1 MADRNAFRRARILCT
16 MGPASRDPERFR
28 RLVAAGM
35 DGVRVNFSHS
45 SHEDAERVVAL
56 AREVAREA
64 GRPIAVL
71 ADLQG
76 PKIRVGDLPEPV
88 RIEPGHLYRVIP
100 EETFDGHRSSGA
112 REPGRPGDGVDA
124 VLPSTYAEL
133 AGDVTPGDR
142 VLFDDGRIA
151 LRVAEV
157 SGAEV
162 VLEAV
167 DGGELKSGKG
177 INLPGIEV
185 SAPSLTEKDL
195 EDARFALDLGVDYVA
210 LSFVRRPA
218 DVEQLRRIVDGR
230 ALVVAKI
237 EMSQALRQLGE
248 ILRTADGVMVARGDL
263 GVELDFEE
271 VPIVQ
276 KRILRLTRESAKLGI
291 TATQMLESMISSVRP
306 TRAEVSDV
314 ANALLDGTDAVMLSA
329 ETAVGAHPVEA
340 VETMSRIIRRIER
353 ERSFG
358 FEGPEPARARGLAA
372 VHHTTAGAIAGAAAE
387 ATERLDAPFV
397 VTFTRSGFT
406 AWVVSAQRLRVPVL
420 AVTDQERT
428 WSQLALAW
436 GVVPLLCRGEASYDE
451 MLETAR
457 RFARDRRIGEPGQAF
472 VVTAGVP
479 FHVPGTTNYMRIET
493 L

>member
-1 MADRNAFRRARILCT
+1 MAERNAFRRARILCT
-16 MGPASRDPERFR
+16 LGPATRDPELFR
-28 RLVAAGM
+28 QLVAAGM

-71 ADLQG
+71 VDLQG

-88 RIEPGHLYRVIP
+88 RIEPGRRYRVVP
-100 EETFDGHRSSGA
+100 EETLDADVSPAAEAPGGA
-112 REPGRPGDGVDA
+112 MGAGET
-124 VLPSTYAEL
+124 VLPSTYADL

-151 LRVAEV
+151 LRVVEV

-167 DGGELKSGKG
+167 DGGELRSGKG

-185 SAPSLTEKDL
+185 SAPSLTEKDR
-195 EDARFALDLGVDYVA
+195 DDVRFALGLGVDYVA

-218 DVEQLRRIVDGR
+218 DVEELRRIVDGR
-230 ALVVAKI
+230 ALLIAKI
-237 EMSQALRQLGE
+237 EMSQALRQLAE
-248 ILRTADGVMVARGDL
+248 ILRASDGVMVARGDL

-314 ANALLDGTDAVMLSA
+314 ANALLDGTDAVMLSG

-340 VETMSRIIRRIER
+340 VETMNRIIRRIER
-353 ERSFG
+353 ERSVG
-358 FEGPEPARARGLAA
+358 FDGSEPERARGLAA

-406 AWVVSAQRLRVPVL
+406 AWVVAAQRLRVPVL
-420 AVTDQERT
+420 AVTDQVRT

-436 GVVPLLCRGEASYDE
+436 GVVPLLCEGEATYEGMMSA
-451 MLETAR
+451 AR
-457 RFARDRRIGEPGQAF
+457 RFALERRLGEPGQTF

>member
-1 MADRNAFRRARILCT
+1 MSDRDALRRARILCT
-16 MGPASRDPERFR
+16 MGPASRDPGLFR

-45 SHEDAERVVAL
+45 SHEDAERTVAL
-56 AREVAREA
+56 ARAVSKES
-64 GRPIAVL
+64 GLPIAVL

-76 PKIRVGDLPEPV
+76 PKIRVGELDEPV
-88 RIEPGHLYRVIP
+88 VV
-100 EETFDGHRSSGA
+100 
-112 REPGRPGDGVDA
+112 EPGRRYRVVPERAPAEAGIGHAPPADGA
-124 VLPSTYAEL
+124 VTVVPSAYPEL
-133 AGDVTPGDR
+133 ARDVTPGDR

-151 LRVAEV
+151 LRVVEV
-157 SGAEV
+157 LGADV
-162 VLEAV
+162 ILEAL
-167 DGGELKSGKG
+167 DGGTLRSGKG

-185 SAPSLTEKDL
+185 SVPSLTDKDR
-195 EDARFALDLGVDYVA
+195 DDVRFALDLGVDYVA

-218 DVEQLRRIVDGR
+218 DVKELRTIVDGR
-230 ALVVAKI
+230 ALVIAKI
-237 EMSQALRQLGE
+237 EMSQALRHLGE
-248 ILRTADGVMVARGDL
+248 IMRTADGVMVARGDL

-329 ETAVGAHPVEA
+329 ETAIGDHPVEA

-353 ERSFG
+353 ERTVGS
-358 FEGPEPARARGLAA
+358 EGPEPARARGLAA

-387 ATERLDAPFV
+387 ATDRLGSPFL

-420 AVTDQERT
+420 AITDQAGT
-428 WSQLALAW
+428 WNQLALAW
-436 GVVPLLCRGEASYDE
+436 GVVPLLFEGEATYDG
-451 MLETAR
+451 MLATAR
-457 RFARDRRIGEPGQAF
+457 RFALERRLGEPGNPF

-479 FHVPGTTNYMRIET
+479 FHVPGTTNYMRVET

>member
-1 MADRNAFRRARILCT
+1 MSDRDALRRARILCT
-16 MGPASRDPERFR
+16 MGPASRDPGLFR

-45 SHEDAERVVAL
+45 SHEDAERTVAL
-56 AREVAREA
+56 ARAVSKES

-76 PKIRVGDLPEPV
+76 PKIRVGELDEPV
-88 RIEPGHLYRVIP
+88 VV
-100 EETFDGHRSSGA
+100 
-112 REPGRPGDGVDA
+112 EPGRRYRVVPERAPAGAGIGHAAPPDGA
-124 VLPSTYAEL
+124 VTVVPSAYPEL
-133 AGDVTPGDR
+133 ARDVTPGDR

-151 LRVAEV
+151 LRVVEV
-157 SGAEV
+157 LGADV
-162 VLEAV
+162 ILEAV
-167 DGGELKSGKG
+167 DGGTLRSGKG

-185 SAPSLTEKDL
+185 SVPSLTDKDR
-195 EDARFALDLGVDYVA
+195 DDVRFALDLGVDYVA

-218 DVEQLRRIVDGR
+218 DVKELRTIVDGR
-230 ALVVAKI
+230 ALVIAKI
-237 EMSQALRQLGE
+237 EMSQALRHLGE
-248 ILRTADGVMVARGDL
+248 IMRTADGVMVARGDL

-329 ETAVGAHPVEA
+329 ETAIGDHPVEA

-353 ERSFG
+353 ERTVGS
-358 FEGPEPARARGLAA
+358 EGPEPARARGLAA

-387 ATERLDAPFV
+387 ATDRLGSPFL

-420 AVTDQERT
+420 AITDQAGT
-428 WSQLALAW
+428 WNQLALAW
-436 GVVPLLCRGEASYDE
+436 GVVPLLFEGEATYDG
-451 MLETAR
+451 MLATAR
-457 RFARDRRIGEPGQAF
+457 RFALERRLGEPGNPF

-479 FHVPGTTNYMRIET
+479 FHVPGTTNYMRVET

>member
-16 MGPASRDPERFR
+16 VGPASRDPDVFR

-45 SHEDAERVVAL
+45 SHEDAEKVVAL

-64 GRPIAVL
+64 DRPISVL

-76 PKIRVGDLPEPV
+76 PKIRVGDLAEPIQ
-88 RIEPGHLYRVIP
+88 IEPGLRYRVVP
-100 EETFDGHRSSGA
+100 EEMLDGDARSPTRA
-112 REPGRPGDGVDA
+112 RETSTEGTEP
-124 VLPSTYAEL
+124 LIPSTYAEL
-133 AGDVTPGDR
+133 AGDVSPGDR

-151 LRVAEV
+151 LRVAAV

-162 VLEAV
+162 LLEAI
-167 DGGELKSGKG
+167 DGGELRSGKG

-185 SAPSLTEKDL
+185 SAPSLTEKDR

-218 DVEQLRRIVDGR
+218 DVEELRRIVDGR
-230 ALVVAKI
+230 ALVIAKI
-237 EMSQALRQLGE
+237 EMSQALRKLAE

-314 ANALLDGTDAVMLSA
+314 ANALLDGTDAVMLSG

-353 ERSFG
+353 ERSVG
-358 FEGPEPARARGLAA
+358 TEGSEPARPRGLAA

-387 ATERLDAPFV
+387 ATERLDAPFL

-406 AWVVSAQRLRVPVL
+406 AWVISAQRLRVPVL
-420 AVTDQERT
+420 AITDQVRT

-436 GVVPLLCRGEASYDE
+436 GVVPLLCPGEATYDG
-451 MLETAR
+451 MLATAR
-457 RFARDRRIGEPGQAF
+457 RFALERRLGEAGQTF

>member
-1 MADRNAFRRARILCT
+1 MAERNAFRRARILCT
-16 MGPASRDPERFR
+16 LGPATRDPELFR
-28 RLVAAGM
+28 QLVAAGM

-45 SHEDAERVVAL
+45 SHEDAERGVTL

-71 ADLQG
+71 VDLQG

-88 RIEPGHLYRVIP
+88 RIEPGRRYRVVP
-100 EETFDGHRSSGA
+100 EETLDADVSPAAEAPGGA
-112 REPGRPGDGVDA
+112 MGAEET
-124 VLPSTYAEL
+124 VLPSTYADL

-151 LRVAEV
+151 LRVVEV

-167 DGGELKSGKG
+167 DGGELRSGKG

-185 SAPSLTEKDL
+185 SAPSLTEKDR
-195 EDARFALDLGVDYVA
+195 DDVRFALGLGVDYVA

-218 DVEQLRRIVDGR
+218 DVEELRRIVDGR
-230 ALVVAKI
+230 ALLIAKI
-237 EMSQALRQLGE
+237 EMSQALRQLAE
-248 ILRTADGVMVARGDL
+248 ILRASDGVMVARGDL

-314 ANALLDGTDAVMLSA
+314 ANALLDGTDAVMLSG

-340 VETMSRIIRRIER
+340 VETMNRIIRRIER
-353 ERSFG
+353 ERSVG
-358 FEGPEPARARGLAA
+358 FDRSEPERARGLAA

-406 AWVVSAQRLRVPVL
+406 AWVVAAQRLRVPVL
-420 AVTDQERT
+420 AVTDQVRT

-436 GVVPLLCRGEASYDE
+436 GVIPLLCESEATYEGMMSAARQFA
-451 MLETAR
+451 LER
-457 RFARDRRIGEPGQAF
+457 RLGEPGQTF